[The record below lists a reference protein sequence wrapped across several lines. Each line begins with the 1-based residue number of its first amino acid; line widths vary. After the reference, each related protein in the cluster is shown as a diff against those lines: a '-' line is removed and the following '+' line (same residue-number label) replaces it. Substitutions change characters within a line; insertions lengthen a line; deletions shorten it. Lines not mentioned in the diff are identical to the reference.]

1 MMSKKYWNER
11 VETRTREELEA
22 YQLEQLKQQITEAYE
37 KSPFY
42 RKSFETANVK
52 PEDIQSL
59 EDLIK
64 FPILTKHEIRKRQ
77 DVVPIIGDLCVRSEE
92 DVVFISSSSGSTGA
106 PTASPFSKRDFD
118 EFQDIQSRLFWQ
130 AGMRPTDRYIHALN
144 FSLFVGGPDVI
155 GAQNLGALCIWA
167 GTLPADRLLFII
179 QQYQPTV
186 IWTTP
191 SYAWYLGETAR
202 QKEINPATD
211 LAINKIIVA
220 GEPGGSIP
228 ATREAIE
235 ALWDAEVFDFYGI
248 SDIFG
253 ACGAQCEAHDG
264 LHIAEDQMLVEVV
277 DETTGLPVK
286 EGERG
291 EMLLTTLRKE
301 IRPMIRFRTGDI
313 VTYTNEKCSC
323 GRTLKRIK
331 VVGRIDDMFIAG
343 GVNVF
348 PSDIEHVIRK
358 FDTLTGEYRINIVED
373 RHIVKFTVE
382 VEKRE
387 DVAIDTEVLR
397 EQVSYEIKIKLGVK
411 PKEVIILEDG
421 ALPRATHKAKRIVD
435 LREAR

>member
-1 MMSKKYWNER
+1 MSKKYWNEEI
-11 VETRTREELEA
+11 ETISREELEV
-22 YQLEQLKQQITEAYE
+22 YQLKQLKLQITEAYE
-37 KSPFY
+37 HSPY
-42 RKSFETANVK
+42 YKKRFEAAGVTPN
-52 PEDIQSL
+52 DLQTL
-59 EDLIK
+59 EDLRK
-64 FPILTKHEIRKRQ
+64 FPILTKHDVRERQ
-77 DVVPIIGDLCVRSEE
+77 DAAPIIGDLCVRPEK

-118 EFQDIQSRLFWQ
+118 EFQDVESRLFWQ
-130 AGMRPTDRYIHALN
+130 AGMRPEDRYIHALN
-144 FSLFVGGPDVI
+144 FSLFVGGPDVL

-167 GTLPADRLLFII
+167 GTLPAERLLFII

-191 SYAWYLGETAR
+191 SYAWYLGETAK
-202 QKEINPATD
+202 QKGINPATD
-211 LAINKIIVA
+211 LAINRIIVA

-235 ALWDAEVFDFYGI
+235 DLWDAEVFDFYGI

-264 LHIAEDQMLVEVV
+264 IHIAEDHVYVEVV
-277 DETTGLPVK
+277 DEHTGLPVK

-313 VTYTNEKCSC
+313 VTYTNEKCAC

-358 FDTLTGEYRINIVED
+358 FDTLTGEYRVNIIED
-373 RHIVKFTVE
+373 KHITKFTVE
-382 VEKRE
+382 VERRE
-387 DVAIDTEVLR
+387 GVDVAEDIIR
-397 EQVSYEIKIKLGVK
+397 EQVAYEIKMKLGVK
-411 PKEVIILEDG
+411 PKEVIVLEEG
-421 ALPRATHKAKRIVD
+421 ELPRATHKAKRLVD
-435 LREAR
+435 LREGA

>member
-1 MMSKKYWNER
+1 MSKKYWNESI
-11 VETRTREELEA
+11 ETISREELEA
-22 YQLEQLKQQITEAYE
+22 YQLEQLKDQITQAYE

-42 RKSFETANVK
+42 RQSFKAAGVK
-52 PEDIQSL
+52 PEDLKSL
-59 EDLIK
+59 EDLIQ
-64 FPILTKHEIRKRQ
+64 FPILTKHEIRERQ
-77 DVVPIIGDLCVRSEE
+77 DAVPIIGDLCVRPEE
-92 DVVFISSSSGSTGA
+92 DVVFISSSSGSTGV

-130 AGMRPTDRYIHALN
+130 AGMRPSDRYIHALN

-179 QQYQPTV
+179 EQYQPTV

-191 SYAWYLGETAR
+191 SYAWYLGETAK
-202 QKEINPATD
+202 QKGINPATD

-235 ALWDAEVFDFYGI
+235 KLWDAEVFDFYGI

-264 LHIAEDQMLVEVV
+264 LHISEDQILVEVV
-277 DETTGLPVK
+277 DEKTGLPVK

-301 IRPMIRFRTGDI
+301 IRPMIRFRSGDI
-313 VTYTNEKCSC
+313 VTYTNEKCLC
-323 GRTLKRIK
+323 GRTHKRIK
-331 VVGRIDDMFIAG
+331 IVGRIDDMFIAG

-358 FDTLTGEYRINIVED
+358 FDTLTGEYRINICED
-373 RHIVKFTVE
+373 RHITRFTVE
-382 VEKRE
+382 VEKRG
-387 DVAIDTEVLR
+387 DAIIDIDTLR
-397 EQVSYEIKIKLGVK
+397 EQVAYEIKIKLGVK
-411 PKEVIILEDG
+411 PKDIIILEDG
-421 ALPRATHKAKRIVD
+421 TLPRATHKAKRIVD
-435 LREAR
+435 LREAI

>member
-64 FPILTKHEIRKRQ
+64 FPILTKHEIRERQ
-77 DVVPIIGDLCVRSEE
+77 DAVPIIGDLCVRSEE

-202 QKEINPATD
+202 QKGINPATD

>member
-1 MMSKKYWNER
+1 MSKKYWNEEI
-11 VETRTREELEA
+11 ETIPREELEA
-22 YQLEQLKQQITEAYE
+22 YQLEQLKVQITEAYE
-37 KSPFY
+37 HSPYY
-42 RKSFETANVK
+42 RKRFEEAGVT
-52 PEDIQSL
+52 PDDLQSL
-59 EDLIK
+59 DDLLK
-64 FPILTKHEIRKRQ
+64 FPILTKHDVRERQ
-77 DVVPIIGDLCVRSEE
+77 DAVPIIGDLCVRPEK

-118 EFQDIQSRLFWQ
+118 EFQNIESRLFWQ
-130 AGMRPTDRYIHALN
+130 AGMRPNDRYIHALN

-167 GTLPADRLLFII
+167 GTLPAERLLFII

-191 SYAWYLGETAR
+191 SYAWYLGETAK
-202 QKEINPATD
+202 QKGIDPATD
-211 LAINKIIVA
+211 LAINRIIVA

-235 ALWDAEVFDFYGI
+235 NLWDAEVFDFYGI

-264 LHIAEDQMLVEVV
+264 IHIAEDQVLVEVV
-277 DETTGLPVK
+277 DQKTGLPVK

-301 IRPMIRFRTGDI
+301 VRPMIRFRTGDI
-313 VTYTNEKCSC
+313 VTYTNEKCVC

-358 FDTLTGEYRINIVED
+358 FDTLTGEYRVNIVED
-373 RHIVKFTVE
+373 RHITKFTVE
-382 VEKRE
+382 VERRE
-387 DVAIDTEVLR
+387 GAEISKETLRDQVA
-397 EQVSYEIKIKLGVK
+397 YEIKMKLGVK
-411 PKEVIILEDG
+411 PKEVIVLEDG
-421 ALPRATHKAKRIVD
+421 ELPRATHKAKRLVD
-435 LREAR
+435 LRKGA